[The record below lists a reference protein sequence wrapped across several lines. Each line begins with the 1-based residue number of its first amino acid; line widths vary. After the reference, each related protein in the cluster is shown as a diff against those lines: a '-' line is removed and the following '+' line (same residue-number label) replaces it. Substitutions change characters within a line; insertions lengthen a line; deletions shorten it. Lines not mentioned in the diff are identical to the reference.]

1 LTVRHKVLGMT
12 VALAFITYLDRVCIA
27 IAAPN
32 IMRELSLS
40 TVQMSYVFSAF
51 TVAYGIFEIPTGWWG
66 DRVGTRRVLTRIV
79 LWWSTFTAA
88 TAGAWNYASL
98 LTVRFLF
105 GIGEAGAWPNAAKTF
120 SRWFP
125 ISERGTAQGIF
136 FMGAHL
142 GGGITPFVVRWLMNR
157 FSWRLVFPIFAAIG
171 FLWSA
176 AWYTWFRDT
185 PAEHPSVTPEE
196 LATIEAGR
204 EAAPALGS
212 HGFVF
217 NSSILALCVM
227 YFTQSYGFYFIITWL
242 PTYLE
247 KQKGLSANALSLFS
261 GLPLLLSIGADLFGG
276 LSTDRVSRRFG
287 LRSGRCAV
295 GGVAMLA
302 AGIFMIVGTATPQPW
317 IAGVLIAMAGA
328 SANFP
333 LGAAWGAC
341 LDIAGPRAGVVGGTM
356 NTAGQVGG
364 ALSPV
369 VFAYLTRNAV
379 DWSAPLY
386 IIGGLYLVG
395 ALAWFWVHPE
405 RAA

>member
-1 LTVRHKVLGMT
+1 
-12 VALAFITYLDRVCIA
+12 
-27 IAAPN
+27 
-32 IMRELSLS
+32 
-40 TVQMSYVFSAF
+40 
-51 TVAYGIFEIPTGWWG
+51 
-66 DRVGTRRVLTRIV
+66 
-79 LWWSTFTAA
+79 
-88 TAGAWNYASL
+88 
-98 LTVRFLF
+98 
-105 GIGEAGAWPNAAKTF
+105 
-120 SRWFP
+120 
-125 ISERGTAQGIF
+125 
-136 FMGAHL
+136 
-142 GGGITPFVVRWLMNR
+142 MNR
-157 FSWRLVFPIFAAIG
+157 FSWRLVFPIFAAVG
-171 FLWSA
+171 FMWSA

-185 PAEHPSVTPEE
+185 PAEHRSITPEE
-196 LATIEAGR
+196 LAKIEAGR
-204 EAAPALGS
+204 EAVPAS
-212 HGFVF
+212 QNHGFVF

-247 KQKGLSANALSLFS
+247 KQKGLSSNALSLFS

-276 LSTDRVSRRFG
+276 LSTDRVSQRFG
-287 LRSGRCAV
+287 LRAGRCAV
-295 GGVAMLA
+295 GGLALLA

-369 VFAYLTRNAV
+369 VFAYLTRNTV
-379 DWSAPLY
+379 DWSTPLY

-405 RAA
+405 RTA